1 MGKRASEGAE
11 KKAAKAPKGAAKAA
25 AKAASAAPAGASP
38 QGAAALTTLPAQ
50 QVGVNTQA
58 MALNGKI
65 WAAHLENV
73 RVFKEQAVSQDLV
86 QMKPLDRSFG
96 QVFDEKAAL
105 ESLKRDGKYMCLI
118 NLLWLDPTWS
128 PTPQI
133 PINKGAVEQI
143 KVHWFAQPSGMESQ
157 QVTVG
162 ILKQE
167 LDSKSFP
174 AFGTWKRVS
183 AEESILAFFEA
194 ASAEA
199 TKVAEGASDQTL
211 QQWLNHCLTC
221 PVLIRVVSDLQEME
235 WVAHQ
240 LREDMTQLSFLQRTP
255 TQRIFDVMQKRDAM
269 GVSYTPE
276 ALMQLYGSKIQFSAK
291 SEKLTKGLAMNQD

>member
-1 MGKRASEGAE
+1 MGKRGPAGA
-11 KKAAKAPKGAAKAA
+11 AAPKQKAAKAA
-25 AKAASAAPAGASP
+25 AKAA
-38 QGAAALTTLPAQ
+38 AAAVPAAGSPEALALALPLQQPSSVNAQ
-50 QVGVNTQA
+50 A
-58 MALNGKI
+58 LALNGKI
-65 WAAHLENV
+65 WATHLENV
-73 RVFKEQAVSQDLV
+73 RVFKEQAVSEDLV
-86 QMKPLDRSFG
+86 QMKPLDRSFA
-96 QVFDEKAAL
+96 QVFDENAAL

-118 NLLWLDPTWS
+118 NLLWLDQTWS

-143 KVHWFAQPSGMESQ
+143 KTHWFAQPCGMESQ

-167 LDSKSFP
+167 MDSKTFP
-174 AFGTWKRVS
+174 ASGTWKRLS

-199 TKVAEGASDQTL
+199 AKVAEGASDLLL

-221 PVLIRVVSDLQEME
+221 PVLIRVVSDVNEME
-235 WVAHQ
+235 WAAQQ

-255 TQRIFDVMQKRDAM
+255 TQRIFDVMQKRDSM

-276 ALMQLYGSKIQFSAK
+276 SLIQLYSSKIHLSAK
-291 SEKLTKGLAMNQD
+291 SEKITKGPLKKHCLNL

>member
-1 MGKRASEGAE
+1 MGKRAGATE
-11 KKAAKAPKGAAKAA
+11 PKPKAAKAAKAA
-25 AKAASAAPAGASP
+25 AKAAAAGSSP
-38 QGAAALTTLPAQ
+38 PEALDLTLPLQQQFGVNSQALT
-50 QVGVNTQA
+50 
-58 MALNGKI
+58 LNGKI
-65 WAAHLENV
+65 WTVHLENV
-73 RVFKEQAVSQDLV
+73 RVFKEQAVSEDLV

-105 ESLKRDGKYMCLI
+105 DSLKRDGKYMCLV
-118 NLLWLDPTWS
+118 NLLWLDQTWS

-143 KVHWFAQPSGMESQ
+143 RAHWFGQPTGMESQ

-167 LDSKSFP
+167 LDSKTFP
-174 AFGTWKRVS
+174 AFGTWKRLS

-199 TKVAEGASDQTL
+199 AKVSQGACDQTL

-221 PVLIRVVSDLQEME
+221 PVLIRVVSDTNEME
-235 WVAHQ
+235 WVAQQ

-269 GVSYTPE
+269 GVAYTPE
-276 ALMQLYGSKIQFSAK
+276 SLIQLYSSKIQMSGK
-291 SEKLTKGLAMNQD
+291 SEKITKGPLKKDCLSK